1 MSKNLETKYVVLAA
15 VDMREGS
22 PLVISRAIEMA
33 SQSPSGE
40 LHVLSVSEPTPAVVM
55 PPIMPAAEALLAP
68 RPDRL
73 ADLVRSHLDDFRK
86 RMPSA
91 RVPPIEVHTSL
102 GYASDEIVWLAAH
115 LDADLVVV
123 ATHGRRGL
131 SRLLLGSVS
140 EKVSRLAGCPV
151 MVVRDKHH
159 EAAHRVPEI
168 EPVCQ
173 DCAWVRATSNGAN
186 LWCERHGV
194 HHARAH
200 VYHADDRGVS
210 GPSAAQSMTGNV

>member
-1 MSKNLETKYVVLAA
+1 VSKNIEPKYVVLAA

-22 PLVISRAIEMA
+22 PLVISQALEIA
-33 SQSPSGE
+33 SHHPRGE

-55 PPIMPAAEALLAP
+55 PPVMPAADAIVAP
-68 RPDRL
+68 RPERL
-73 ADLVRSHLDDFRK
+73 ADLVRSHLDDFKK
-86 RMPSA
+86 RHPES
-91 RVPPIEVHTSL
+91 RTPPIEVHTSL

-115 LDADLVVV
+115 VEADLVVV

-131 SRLLLGSVS
+131 ARLLLGSVS
-140 EKVSRLAGCPV
+140 EKVARLAGCPV

-159 EAAHRVPEI
+159 QAENKVPEI
-168 EPVCQ
+168 EPICQ
-173 DCAWVRATSNGAN
+173 DCAWTRATSNGAK
-186 LWCERHGV
+186 LWCERHSV

-210 GPSAAQSMTGNV
+210 APPASQSMTGTG